1 MYLILVDPKFRLT
14 YVPDAYQ
21 NQISG
26 RDNMNSFWLLKKA
39 LDFKLTNRAPNTNSK
54 GYTWIYSAIHPVQ
67 KRASFSKN
75 SQLLQTPHQFLLQ
88 ALAA

>member
-26 RDNMNSFWLLKKA
+26 RDNMNSF
-39 LDFKLTNRAPNTNSK
+39 
-54 GYTWIYSAIHPVQ
+54 
-67 KRASFSKN
+67 
-75 SQLLQTPHQFLLQ
+75 
-88 ALAA
+88 